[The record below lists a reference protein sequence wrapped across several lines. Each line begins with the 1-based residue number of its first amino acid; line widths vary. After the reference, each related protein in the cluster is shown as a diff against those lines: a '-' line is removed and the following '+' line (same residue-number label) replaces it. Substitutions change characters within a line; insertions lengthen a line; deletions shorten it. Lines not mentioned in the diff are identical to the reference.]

1 MNAEEII
8 REAFYDPEFGLQSVD
23 KLYYKLKT
31 KGITKKQITEFLKKQ
46 EVQQMHKNFKP
57 IKKFFPIYAQHKNEI
72 WQTDLLDLSNLSKYN
87 QGYHYILIFI
97 DVFSRFVYVIALQNK
112 TSSIVNDGLKG
123 VLSIE
128 KPELIQA
135 DRGSEFINSSFKKI
149 LSDHNIKIQFLKTS
163 HQLGI
168 VNRFCRTIRNLIEK
182 YMTAYHTHNYIS
194 VLNKIIK
201 NYNNSYHKGIQ
212 STPSNPNENKISE
225 LNLKKLLEAK
235 EEETKFEIGD
245 TVRCVINR
253 KTFQKGTLPRFSNTL
268 HKIDDKNIHSY
279 KLDNGKWFM
288 YYELQSVPETEKKET
303 RIQKITRQGI
313 QNINT
318 SKRRFAKEGL
328 DGRNI
333 IYKTHNLRSR
343 KYEK

>member
-1 MNAEEII
+1 MNAAEII

-112 TSSIVNDGLKG
+112 TSSIVNDGLKS

-225 LNLKKLLEAK
+225 LNLKK
-235 EEETKFEIGD
+235 II
-245 TVRCVINR
+245 R
-253 KTFQKGTLPRFSNTL
+253 
-268 HKIDDKNIHSY
+268 
-279 KLDNGKWFM
+279 
-288 YYELQSVPETEKKET
+288 
-303 RIQKITRQGI
+303 
-313 QNINT
+313 
-318 SKRRFAKEGL
+318 SKRR
-328 DGRNI
+328 RNKI
-333 IYKTHNLRSR
+333 
-343 KYEK
+343 